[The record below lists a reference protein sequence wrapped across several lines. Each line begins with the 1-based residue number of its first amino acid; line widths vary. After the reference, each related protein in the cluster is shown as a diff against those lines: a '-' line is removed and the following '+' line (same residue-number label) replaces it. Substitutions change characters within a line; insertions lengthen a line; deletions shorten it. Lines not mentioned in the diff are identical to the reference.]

1 MGCLIVLLLGAIVL
15 FIWGP
20 TLLVLGLAAKI
31 WDAIKPPFIWLWE
44 NGTTISILIMGVM
57 LIGAI
62 IRWYIDREGM
72 DSSFQARPRGVN
84 DPEERRLW
92 WLAEQEAKVLVSKLE
107 RKEGKR
113 ISGAERK
120 EVTRRLFQEMK
131 DQGK

>member
-20 TLLVLGLAAKI
+20 TLLVLGLAVKI

-57 LIGAI
+57 FIGLI
-62 IRWYIDREGM
+62 IRWYLEREEMG
-72 DSSFQARPRGVN
+72 SSFNARPKGATSK
-84 DPEERRLW
+84 EEMRLW

-107 RKEGKR
+107 KEEGKR
-113 ISGAERK
+113 MSGEERK
-120 EVTRRLFQEMK
+120 EVTRRLFREMK